1 MATRNTHQKEV
12 IARIVKASCDHPTAE
27 MVLDKAKE
35 EIPALSLGTVYRV
48 LKDMAKNGEIRE
60 VVCMDA
66 PSRFDKTTIDHGHFT
81 CVKCGKVK
89 DVFFN
94 LDKIDESVVNFDGD
108 IVLESQIFFR
118 GICSECNN
126 CESKSAYA
134 VK

>member
-12 IARIVKASCDHPTAE
+12 IARIVKESCDHPTAE
-27 MVLDKAKE
+27 MVLGKARVE
-35 EIPALSLGTVYRV
+35 LPALSLGTVYRV

-60 VVCMDA
+60 VVCKDA
-66 PSRFDKTTIDHGHFT
+66 PSRFDKTTMNHGHFT

-94 LDKIDESVVNFDGD
+94 LDKIDKSIIDFRDD

-118 GICSECNN
+118 GICSDCKDNQ
-126 CESKSAYA
+126 
-134 VK
+134 

>member
-12 IARIVKASCDHPTAE
+12 IARIVKESCDHPTAE
-27 MVLDKAKE
+27 MVLEKARVE
-35 EIPALSLGTVYRV
+35 LPALSLGTVYRV

-60 VVCMDA
+60 VVCKDA
-66 PSRFDKTTIDHGHFT
+66 PSRFDKTTMNHGHFT

-94 LDKIDESVVNFDGD
+94 LDKIDKSIIDFGDD

-118 GICSECNN
+118 GICSDCKDNQ
-126 CESKSAYA
+126 
-134 VK
+134 

>member
-12 IARIVKASCDHPTAE
+12 IARIVKESCEHPTAE
-27 MVLDKAKE
+27 MVLGKARVE
-35 EIPALSLGTVYRV
+35 LPALSLGTVYRV

-60 VVCMDA
+60 VVCKDA
-66 PSRFDKTTIDHGHFT
+66 PSRFDKTTMNHGHFT

-94 LDKIDESVVNFDGD
+94 LDKIDKSIIDFRDD

-118 GICSECNN
+118 GICSDCKDNQ
-126 CESKSAYA
+126 
-134 VK
+134 